1 MSVPAS
7 SVDNT
12 TSQAPLAG
20 DAALFRQLA
29 DAMPQIVFAARPDG
43 HVDYFN
49 RRWYEYTGLPE
60 GAAGIESWRHVHTED
75 GLRRVER
82 AWNESLRTGQ
92 PYEIEYLLRRHDGAY
107 RWHLGRA
114 LPVRDAAG
122 TIVRWF
128 GTNTDIHDQKLS
140 EEAVRRARQQMEL
153 VVRGAN
159 VGVWYCDLPFDELV
173 WDEKVK
179 EHFHLPPDARVTI
192 ETFYERMHPD
202 DRSRTRAAIEASIA
216 NRTPYDID
224 YRTVSAD
231 GARLKWIRAI
241 GRTFYDD
248 AGQPI
253 RFDGVTV
260 DVTERTRALIDVRES
275 EARFRHMSDNAPVM
289 IWVTEPDGSCIYL
302 NKPWYDFTGQ
312 AGQDAFGLGWVDAVH
327 PDDRSRAKQAFL
339 DANERRAR
347 FSVDYRLRRRDGE
360 YRWCIDSAAP
370 RYGANGEYL
379 GYVGSVLDIT
389 DRKLAEDAARGSEAR
404 SATVLAGALDCV
416 IAMDHHG
423 RVVEWNPAA
432 ERTFGHARADAIGRE
447 MAELIIPPQF
457 RERHRAGLARYL
469 DTREGPVLD
478 NRLEVSA
485 IRKDGTEFPV
495 ELAITRL
502 PSDEAAPMFVGFLR
516 DISARKRVEQQLRDS
531 EEHLRLAIAIAQM
544 GTFQIDLVTDA
555 VAVNDPGRAIYGWA
569 PDEPLTFAKVQTHF
583 HPADRKMVIERVA
596 DSFRPDGQ
604 GGFEVEQR
612 IIRTDGATRWIR
624 VRGRTLFETVGEA
637 RRAVRCVGTYIDVTE
652 QKAVEEEREQLLTAE
667 RISRAEAERAS
678 RMKDEF
684 LATLSHELRTPL
696 NAILGWATILKD
708 GANDAEDLA
717 QGLETIERNARAQ
730 TQIIEDLLDM
740 SRIISGKV
748 RLDVQRVDLA
758 EVARSAIETVRPGA
772 QAKGLRLQAVLDP
785 HVGTVSGDPNRLQQ
799 VMWNLLSNAIKFTPR
814 GGRVQVVLARVNS
827 HVELSVSDTG
837 EGIRPEFLVHVFD
850 RFRQADS
857 STTRRYG
864 GLGLGLAI
872 VKQLV
877 ELHGGT
883 VRAHSAGPGEGA
895 TFTVAL
901 PLVALQVDPEAED
914 PARRHPLGHA
924 SPPLMIPDQCARIA
938 GVRVLV
944 VDDEPDARM
953 LVRRLLEDCEAVVST
968 AESAREAL
976 ERLERDPPDVLVSDI
991 GMPGEDGY
999 SLIRRVRALGP
1010 DRGGNTPAV
1019 ALTAYARAEDRV
1031 RSVLAGFQM
1040 HVSKPVEPAELITM
1054 VASLA
1059 GRTGASSAS

>member
-1 MSVPAS
+1 MQPSKECAYVSVPAS
-7 SVDNT
+7 SADNQ
-12 TSQAPLAG
+12 TSQSPLAG

-60 GAAGIESWRHVHTED
+60 GAAGFESWRHVHAEE
-75 GLRRVER
+75 GLQRVLR
-82 AWNESLRTGQ
+82 AWSESLRTGQ

-140 EEAVRRARQQMEL
+140 EEAIRRARQQMEL

-159 VGVWYCDLPFDELV
+159 VGVWYCDLPFDELM

-192 ETFYERMHPD
+192 ETFYERIHPD
-202 DRSRTRAAIEASIA
+202 DRARTRAATEASIA

-231 GARLKWIRAI
+231 GSRLKWIRAI
-241 GRTFYDD
+241 GRTFYDE

-260 DVTERTRALIDVRES
+260 DVTDRTVAQLALRES
-275 EARFRHMSDNAPVM
+275 EAQFRNMCDHAPVM
-289 IWVTEPDGSCIYL
+289 MWVTEADGTCVYL

-312 AGQDAFGLGWVDAVH
+312 SVAEGLGLGWVNAVH
-327 PDDRSRAKQAFL
+327 PDDAQRAKEAFL
-339 DANERRAR
+339 GANARRAPYEVEFR
-347 FSVDYRLRRRDGE
+347 VRRHDGVS
-360 YRWCIDSAAP
+360 RWCLDFAAP
-370 RYGANGEYL
+370 RFGPGGEFL

-389 DRKLAEDAARGSEAR
+389 DRKRAEDAVRDREAR
-404 SATVLAGALDCV
+404 
-416 IAMDHHG
+416 
-423 RVVEWNPAA
+423 
-432 ERTFGHARADAIGRE
+432 
-447 MAELIIPPQF
+447 
-457 RERHRAGLARYL
+457 
-469 DTREGPVLD
+469 
-478 NRLEVSA
+478 
-485 IRKDGTEFPV
+485 
-495 ELAITRL
+495 
-502 PSDEAAPMFVGFLR
+502 
-516 DISARKRVEQQLRDS
+516 LRDS

-555 VAVNDPGRAIYGWA
+555 VTVNDPGRAIYGWA
-569 PDEPLTFAKVQTHF
+569 PGEPLTFAKVQNHF

-596 DSFRPDGQ
+596 DAFRPDGP

-612 IIRTDGATRWIR
+612 IIRVDGATRWIR
-624 VRGRTLFETVGEA
+624 VRGRSLFETVGGA
-637 RRAVRCVGTYIDVTE
+637 RRAVRCVGTYIDITE

-772 QAKGLRLQAVLDP
+772 EAKGLRLQAVLDP

-837 EGIRPEFLVHVFD
+837 EGIRPEFLLHVFD

-857 STTRRYG
+857 STTRKHG

-883 VRAHSAGPGEGA
+883 VRAHSAGPGDGA

-901 PLVALQVDPEAED
+901 PLVALQVDPDSDE
-914 PARRHPLGHA
+914 RSHRHPLGHA
-924 SPPLMIPDQCARIA
+924 APSLVPDQCARIA

-953 LVRRLLEDCEAVVST
+953 LVRRLLEDCEAIVST

-976 ERLERDPPDVLVSDI
+976 ERLERNPPDVLVSDI

-1059 GRTGASSAS
+1059 GRTGTNGS